1 MTLDVTI
8 TLPAS
13 LAAAA
18 HQLGEDASFVAYGT
32 ARALDSRGS
41 GRVWLDDLADAL
53 TDVFSA
59 RQVRRI
65 IGAQNRYFEVEGRRA
80 RLSGQQ
86 VIIEGLPE
94 GLDLFF
100 SRHSRSFPLRLLD
113 SRPRRGAALVAAAL
127 AGVDNPRS
135 NAFLSR
141 FVGVDR
147 KTIAVWLRDP
157 VIRDQI
163 LDKVPSW
170 VRP

>member
-1 MTLDVTI
+1 
-8 TLPAS
+8 
-13 LAAAA
+13 
-18 HQLGEDASFVAYGT
+18 
-32 ARALDSRGS
+32 
-41 GRVWLDDLADAL
+41 
-53 TDVFSA
+53 
-59 RQVRRI
+59 
-65 IGAQNRYFEVEGRRA
+65 
-80 RLSGQQ
+80 
-86 VIIEGLPE
+86 
-94 GLDLFF
+94 
-100 SRHSRSFPLRLLD
+100 
-113 SRPRRGAALVAAAL
+113 VAAAL